1 MSGPQTWVTAS
12 QEHLWTRR
20 WRRRLFALALAAVF
34 LIGIAAVV
42 VGAYLLVTTARS
54 HTPFYEDPV
63 DHFKYGSIGSEPA
76 SGLPAKLWHALPYLV
91 PEAFGGAGDYRPFGF
106 LYEQDAD
113 GQQRDLPIGV
123 GSRTASGLE
132 LVWFNCA
139 LCHTGTVTTADGTR
153 QIMPGMPSNNL
164 DLHRFI
170 GFILSLADDP
180 RVGDIELVEAA
191 IEASGADLGWLERQV
206 WRFLVLPQ
214 VREQLILRAAALT
227 PLLAAQPPWGP
238 GRVDTFNPYKVV
250 QLKMPLSS
258 LAPQEVVAAAD
269 FPSIY
274 LQRPREGMQLHWDG
288 NNRSLFER
296 NLSAAIGAGVTP
308 ETVDILS
315 IERVVDW
322 LLDLPPPVS
331 PALEMGGELDKSAL
345 EKGRKIYRETC
356 YGCHGDR
363 GNGDYGTDSGED
375 LAYDFGGEH
384 IGSVTPIDKVGTDSG
399 RFDSYTEEF
408 ARNQRRLFA
417 GTPHQ
422 FHHFEKTT
430 GYANLPLDGLWLRG
444 PYLHNGSVPTLADL
458 LEPPGTR
465 PTAFIR
471 GLDTPDPEK
480 GGFLAPVCDPQAS
493 ADESKGF
500 CFDTGLPGNS
510 NDGHLWGTELPD
522 ADKAALLAY
531 LLTF

>member
-20 WRRRLFALALAAVF
+20 WRRRLFALVLTAVF
-34 LIGIAAVV
+34 LSGIAVVV
-42 VGAYLLVTTARS
+42 VGAYLLVATARS
-54 HTPFYEDPV
+54 HTPYYEDAV
-63 DHFKYGSIGSEPA
+63 EHFKYGSIGSEPA
-76 SGLPAKLWHALPYLV
+76 SGLPAKLWYALPHLV
-91 PEAFGGAGDYRPFGF
+91 PEAFGEARDYRPFGF

-123 GSRTASGLE
+123 GSRTESGIE

-139 LCHTGTVTTADGTR
+139 LCHTGTVTGTDGTR

-170 GFILSLADDP
+170 GFILSLANDP
-180 RVGDIELVEAA
+180 RVGDIDLVENA
-191 IEASGADLGWLERQV
+191 IEKSGGDLGWLERQI

-214 VREQLILRAAALT
+214 VREQLVLRAAALT
-227 PLLAAQPPWGP
+227 PLLDAQPPWGP
-238 GRVDTFNPYKVV
+238 GRVDTFNPYKLI
-250 QLKMPLSS
+250 QLNMFFSN
-258 LAPQEVVAAAD
+258 LAPQEIVAASD

-274 LQRPREGMQLHWDG
+274 LQRLREGMQLHWDG

-308 ETVDILS
+308 ETVDIPA
-315 IERVVDW
+315 IERVVKW

-331 PALEMGGELDKSAL
+331 PVLETGGGLDKSAL
-345 EKGRKIYRETC
+345 EKGRKIYREAC

-363 GNGDYGTDSGED
+363 GNGGYGTGSGEAP
-375 LAYDFGGEH
+375 AYDFGGER
-384 IGSVTPIDKVGTDSG
+384 IGSVTPIEEVGTDPG

-417 GTPHQ
+417 GTPYQ
-422 FHHFEKTT
+422 FRHFEKTA

-458 LEPPGTR
+458 LEPPETR
-465 PTAFIR
+465 PAAFIR
-471 GLDTPDPEK
+471 GLDTPDPKK
-480 GGFLAPVCDPQAS
+480 GGFKSPVCDPEHS
-493 ADESKGF
+493 AHGPKEF
-500 CFDTGLPGNS
+500 CFDTSLPGNG
-510 NDGHLWGTELPD
+510 NHGHLWGTDLSD
-522 ADKAALLAY
+522 ADKAALLTY